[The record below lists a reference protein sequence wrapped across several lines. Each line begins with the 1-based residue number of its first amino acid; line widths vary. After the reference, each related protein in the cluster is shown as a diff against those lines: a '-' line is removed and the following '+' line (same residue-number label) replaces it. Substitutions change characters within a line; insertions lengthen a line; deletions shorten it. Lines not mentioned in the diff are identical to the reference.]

1 MSVLHDATDGVLT
14 ITFDRPERRNALD
27 RDSVRSLVAILESA
41 ATDDTLRVIHLTA
54 NGNDFCSGADWVS
67 SNTDNAPKPRPGSL
81 TRRVP
86 LEAHRVIELLV
97 SVQLPVVASIRG
109 NAAGMGCQLAL
120 AADFAIAAD
129 NARFWEPFAQRGFT
143 PDSGSTWL
151 LPRLIGPARARAMLL
166 LGDAVSGTQAADWG
180 LIYAACP
187 SDDVDTK
194 AAALVQRLATGPTV
208 ALGLAKKLLA
218 SASTNNLAQAMAD
231 EAMALEL
238 AARTADFR
246 EGLAAFL
253 ERRDPDFRGA

>member
-1 MSVLHDATDGVLT
+1 MSVLHDVTDGVLT
-14 ITFDRPERRNALD
+14 ITFNRPERRNALD
-27 RDSVRSLVAILESA
+27 RDSIRALVDILESA
-41 ATDDTLRVIHLTA
+41 STDDTLRVIHLTA
-54 NGNDFCSGADWVS
+54 TGDNFCSGADWVS
-67 SNTDNAPKPRPGSL
+67 SNTDKSAKPRPGSL

-120 AADFAIAAD
+120 AADFAIAAED
-129 NARFWEPFAQRGFT
+129 ARFWEPFAQRGFT

-151 LPRLIGPARARAMLL
+151 LPRLIGPARARGMLL
-166 LGDAVSGTQAADWG
+166 LGDAVSGAQAADWG

-187 SDDVDTK
+187 ADEVEAT
-194 AAALVQRLATGPTV
+194 AASVVQRLASGPTV

-218 SASTNNLAQAMAD
+218 SAATSNLVQAMAD

-246 EGLAAFL
+246 EGLAAFV
-253 ERRDPDFRGA
+253 ERRDPNFRGA